1 MSVDAKVKAPRP
13 AWVQSTI
20 ITIASLILAFI
31 VGAIVMVASDAEVAG
46 KWAYFFAQPG
56 DALSASWDKIASTF
70 YAMWVGSMGSWVAIT
85 NTTAEAAPLIAAGL
99 GVAVAF
105 RAGLFNIGGQG
116 QAMLGALTAA
126 YIGFTLK
133 GLPIFLHLPLAILV
147 GVIAGGI
154 WGGIVGLLKAR
165 TGAHEVILT
174 IMMNYIAGSLLAY
187 LMMQTAFQTPGRTD
201 PISPVL
207 EWTAT
212 MPRLDGTRLHLGFFL
227 AILAAVGVWW
237 LLERTKFGVHLKAVG
252 LNPNAAATAG
262 ASVPNVT
269 LLTMALAGGLAGL
282 GGVITVT
289 APDLLTGSPPQ
300 MTGTIIGTLGFDAI
314 TVALLGRS
322 RPLGVVF
329 AGLLFGALKAS
340 RRTMVVMAGTPD
352 KLTDLIQA
360 LIVLFVAAP
369 AFVAWLLPFLR
380 ERKVKKQEVQGAKVA
395 AA

>member
-1 MSVDAKVKAPRP
+1 M
-13 AWVQSTI
+13 
-20 ITIASLILAFI
+20 LI
-31 VGAIVMVASDAEVAG
+31 VGV
-46 KWAYFFAQPG
+46 
-56 DALSASWDKIASTF
+56 
-70 YAMWVGSMGSWVAIT
+70 
-85 NTTAEAAPLIAAGL
+85 L
-99 GVAVAF
+99 G
-105 RAGLFNIGGQG
+105 
-116 QAMLGALTAA
+116 GAL
-126 YIGFTLK
+126 
-133 GLPIFLHLPLAILV
+133 
-147 GVIAGGI
+147 

-174 IMMNYIAGSLLAY
+174 IMLNYIAGSLLAF
-187 LMMQTAFQTPGRTD
+187 LMMQKAFQTPGRSD

-212 MPRLDGTRLHLGFFL
+212 MPRLAGTRLHLGFFL
-227 AILAAVGVWW
+227 ALLAAFLVWW

-269 LLTMALAGGLAGL
+269 FLTMAIAGGLAGL

-289 APDLLTGSPPQ
+289 APDLLTGTPPQ

-380 ERKVKKQEVQGAKVA
+380 ERKVKKQNVQSAKVA